1 MSRFLTATG
10 MDVSSDDTRQ
20 AVQELVTEG
29 PYDWHEGV
37 QLDVIF
43 YGPVDDVWPFPG
55 KTTANRDPRSWNS
68 PAPACCSSTNGTD
81 QRLEGHEVRS
91 AATRDEPG

>member
-1 MSRFLTATG
+1 MSSFLTATG

-20 AVQELVTEG
+20 AIQELVTEG

-55 KTTANRDPRSWNS
+55 KTTANRDPRS
-68 PAPACCSSTNGTD
+68 
-81 QRLEGHEVRS
+81 
-91 AATRDEPG
+91 